1 MELVLVGLF
10 AALWLWGTWVRH
22 NTRRQHSPHIGRS
35 TAEKVVGPRLH
46 KDRRRHHA
54 PYGR

>member
-35 TAEKVVGPRLH
+35 TAEKVIGPRLH